1 MMIGRIWTVFAK
13 EVMDNVRDR
22 RTLAA
27 SLFYPLLGPALIAL
41 IFAVLGWTVLQQSE
55 RPLSLAVAGAENAPG
70 LIQFLQQNDVEIRP
84 APANPEAEV
93 RAGNFSVILL
103 IPAGYG
109 EDLRADRPAT
119 VRLVADRS
127 RQSASVTVSRA
138 GSLLEVYSRQI
149 GSLRLRARGINP
161 VVVEALAIERIDVST
176 PESQAADLLNI
187 MPYFII
193 FSIFI
198 GGMYL
203 AIDTTSGERERGSL
217 EPLLINP
224 VARWELVLG
233 KLGAML
239 VFIVIAVVETLIGFA
254 VVLKFLQSSFGARL
268 EIYPLTLV
276 YIFLIALPIMPLAAA
291 LEVTIAAF
299 TRSVKEAQS
308 YISFLTIIPALP
320 GMFLAFLPVKA
331 ELWAMLAPTFGQQ
344 LLINQVLRGE
354 SVRPLNVIVSAAVT
368 LLAGLL
374 LMFVAARLYER
385 EQILFGRRD
394 LGKVQV

>member
-1 MMIGRIWTVFAK
+1 MMGRIWTVFAK

-22 RTLAA
+22 RTLGA

-41 IFAVLGWTVLQQSE
+41 MFAVLGRTVLQQSE

-70 LIQFLQQNDVEIRP
+70 LIQFLQQNDVEIRL

-93 RAGNFSVILL
+93 WAGNYDVILL
-103 IPAGYG
+103 IPATYG
-109 EDLRADRPAT
+109 EDLCADRPAT
-119 VRLVADRS
+119 VQLVADRS
-127 RQSASVTVSRA
+127 RQSVSVTVSRA
-138 GSLLEVYSRQI
+138 RSLLEAYSRQI

-176 PESQAADLLNI
+176 PESQAAGLLNI
-187 MPYFII
+187 TPYFII

-233 KLGAML
+233 KLGATL
-239 VFIVIAVVETLIGFA
+239 VFIMVAVVETLIGFA
-254 VVLKFLQSSFGARL
+254 VVLSFLQSSFGARL
-268 EIYPLTLV
+268 ELHLLTLV
-276 YIFLIALPIMPLAAA
+276 CIFLIALPIMPLAAT
-291 LEVTIAAF
+291 LEIAIATF
-299 TRSVKEAQS
+299 TRSVKEAQN

-320 GMFLAFLPVKA
+320 GIFLALMPVKA
-331 ELWAMLAPTFGQQ
+331 ELWAMLVPTFGQQ

-374 LMFVAARLYER
+374 LVFVAVRLYER
-385 EQILFGRRD
+385 EQILFGR
-394 LGKVQV
+394 

>member
-1 MMIGRIWTVFAK
+1 MMGRIWTVFAK
-13 EVMDNVRDR
+13 EVTDNVRDR
-22 RTLAA
+22 RSLGA
-27 SLFYPLLGPALIAL
+27 SLFYPLLGPVLIAL
-41 IFAVLGWTVLQQSE
+41 MFAVLGQTVLQQSE

-93 RAGNFSVILL
+93 RAGNYGVILL
-103 IPAGYG
+103 IPASYG

-119 VRLVADRS
+119 VQLVADRS

-138 GSLLEVYSRQI
+138 RSLLEAYSRQI
-149 GSLRLRARGINP
+149 GSLRLRARGVNP

-176 PESQAADLLNI
+176 PESQAAGLLNI
-187 MPYFII
+187 TPYFIV

-233 KLGAML
+233 KLGAAL

-254 VVLKFLQSSFGARL
+254 VVLNFLQSSFGARL
-268 EIYPLTLV
+268 ELHLLTLV
-276 YIFLIALPIMPLAAA
+276 CVFLIALPIMPLAAA
-291 LEVTIAAF
+291 LEVTIATF
-299 TRSVKEAQS
+299 TRSVKEAQN

-320 GMFLAFLPVKA
+320 GMFLALVPVKT
-331 ELWAMLAPTFGQQ
+331 ELWAMLVPTFGQQ

-354 SVRPLNVIVSAAVT
+354 LVRPLNVIVSAVVT
-368 LLAGLL
+368 LLAGLV
-374 LMFVAARLYER
+374 FVSVAAKLYER
-385 EQILFGRRD
+385 EQVLFGR
-394 LGKVQV
+394 

>member
-1 MMIGRIWTVFAK
+1 MMGRIWTVFAK

-22 RTLAA
+22 RTLGA

-41 IFAVLGWTVLQQSE
+41 IFAVLGRTVLQQSE
-55 RPLSLAVAGAENAPG
+55 RPLSLAVVGAENAPG

-93 RAGNFSVILL
+93 RAGNYSVILI

-138 GSLLEVYSRQI
+138 RSLLEAYSRQI

-161 VVVEALAIERIDVST
+161 VVVEALAIEGIDVST
-176 PESQAADLLNI
+176 PESQAAGLLNI
-187 MPYFII
+187 TPYFIV

-233 KLGAML
+233 KLGATL
-239 VFIVIAVVETLIGFA
+239 VFIMVAVIETLIGFA
-254 VVLKFLQSSFGARL
+254 VVLSFLQSSFGVRL
-268 EIYPLTLV
+268 ELHLLTLI
-276 YIFLIALPIMPLAAA
+276 YIFLIAFPIMPLAAA
-291 LEVTIAAF
+291 LEVAIAAF
-299 TRSVKEAQS
+299 TRSAKEAQN
-308 YISFLTIIPALP
+308 YISFFTIIPALP
-320 GMFLAFLPVKA
+320 GMFLALVPVKT
-331 ELWAMLAPTFGQQ
+331 ELWAMLMPTFGQQ

-354 SVRPLNVIVSAAVT
+354 SVLPLNAIVSAIVT
-368 LLAGLL
+368 LLAGLIF
-374 LMFVAARLYER
+374 MFVAARLYER
-385 EQILFGRRD
+385 EQILFGR
-394 LGKVQV
+394 